1 MANSNDDFNKQGSGL
16 GGTSGAGTGGFG
28 NSGDLGGSAGYGS
41 SGSTGSGASGSG
53 YGSTGSSGAGG
64 SGFGSTGGAGAA
76 GADAETKI
84 NQVKDRAG
92 QAANTARERASEFAG
107 TAREKAGE
115 LKSSLADKLEQG
127 ADRLRNRGGNTSV
140 AGVAGDGSM
149 TMNSGNADQL
159 TSRLAGGMQGTAEWL
174 READLENMRASVER
188 EVRENPG
195 RSLLVAVGLGYL
207 LGKAFRR

>member
-41 SGSTGSGASGSG
+41 SGSTGTSGAS
-53 YGSTGSSGAGG
+53 G
-64 SGFGSTGGAGAA
+64 SGFGSTGSAGATGGGFGSTGAA
-76 GADAETKI
+76 GGDAEAKI

-92 QAANTARERASEFAG
+92 QVANSARERASEFAG
-107 TAREKAGE
+107 TARDKAGE

-149 TMNSGNADQL
+149 ALSGGNAEQL
-159 TSRLAGGMQGTAEWL
+159 TNRLAGGMQGTADWL
-174 READLENMRASVER
+174 RDADLENMRASVER
-188 EVRENPG
+188 EVRDNPG

>member
-16 GGTSGAGTGGFG
+16 GGTTGAGASGAGAGGFG

-41 SGSTGSGASGSG
+41 SGTTG
-53 YGSTGSSGAGG
+53 TSGAGG
-64 SGFGSTGGAGAA
+64 FGTSGSTGGASG
-76 GADAETKI
+76 GTGGFGSEGESRV

-107 TAREKAGE
+107 QAREKAGE
-115 LKSSLADKLEQG
+115 LKSTLADKLEQG
-127 ADRLRNRGGNTSV
+127 ADKLRSRGGNTSV

-149 TMNSGNADQL
+149 AMNTSNADQL

-174 READLENMRASVER
+174 READLDNMRASVER